1 MSESIEIPFPLMQ
14 RIERLK
20 IQPDEKPIDV
30 ITRLLDYYDDAD
42 EIDEETN
49 QRILKGLEDVDA
61 GRHRPLRDIAQEMGI
76 CPMSWTFQRM
86 QKMI

>member
-1 MSESIEIPFPLMQ
+1 MSESIEIPTPLMK

-20 IQPDEKPIDV
+20 TRPDEAPIDV
-30 ITRLLDYYDDAD
+30 ITRLVEYYDEEE

-61 GRHRPLRDIAQEMGI
+61 GRYRPLRDIAKEMGI
-76 CPMSWTFQRM
+76 
-86 QKMI
+86 